1 MLSKSHLIKYFLI
14 LFALLFNHQI
24 KASSLFVIDSY
35 TVKDGLSHNTI
46 WCALQDSY
54 GFIWLGTNNGLNCF
68 DGQKNTI
75 YRTSSQEK
83 AQSLGSNFIFS
94 LFEDKQRQIWIGTD
108 CGIYIYDRKNS
119 FKAFTQTTKFG
130 VSISSEVRKIV
141 QFSDDQIA
149 IATLGQGV
157 FFYNLKTKVLEQN
170 NQCQSFIW
178 DMYVDAKNE
187 KLYVSSLQEGILC
200 FNKNQE
206 LLHSYPLHTKAEKT
220 NTTSLKANSILAAN
234 NRLWIGT
241 DSKYLFEIDPSSGQ
255 TTYHRLESSKFQII
269 QCLISFNPETFLIG
283 TDNGVFLYNYKTQ
296 VLSELTETYNIN
308 NAVVNQNINSFMK
321 DKEGGIWAL
330 TNQVGAVHIIPK
342 NKIFNQHI
350 IPNNPIVNTFY
361 EDNLHRIIWIGTQK
375 GLFKYNIDSKEIQE
389 YNLAEKEKQIFD
401 IRTLCLNGNEL
412 WIGTFSNGL
421 KVLNLSDGKIK
432 SYHHSYNTPNT
443 VCSDNIQK
451 IYKCNNGTIYIGTN
465 WGLCYYNSEE
475 DNFRVET
482 SVGAMISIT
491 DIYEDSHNNLWIA
504 TANNGIFYNNRKDNY
519 WKHYE
524 HKQGVNTSLSS
535 NSIVTLFEDSK
546 QKIWLGTNGNGLC
559 QFNPQTETFTTFN
572 SNNKQ
577 LSTLVVY
584 SIEQDF
590 SGYLWV
596 TSNIGLTKIN
606 PQKEEEYQHF
616 TTSDGL
622 QENLFCE
629 RASYKTSEGILL
641 FGGVNGFS
649 SFKPSLVQKNT
660 FIPPVYITDF
670 VLTHTDTTLDIRK
683 LLNIEQP
690 IYLTQEIKIPFHYNS
705 FTVYFSSLSY
715 QNPKKNHFSF
725 KLEGFDTEWYNN
737 VEDNFASYNNLP
749 PGKYC
754 LLVKGSNNDQQWNEE
769 TARLWIIITPPW
781 YRSIWAYI
789 VYTLC
794 IIGSIVYTLHKREQ
808 HLKRKYRKRVEEYQI
823 EKDRE
828 VYKSK
833 VNFFINLIHEI
844 RTPLTLIK
852 LPLESIMHVNIDR
865 KMEERYLNVINKNVD
880 YLLGI
885 TNELLDFQKI
895 ESGEIKLHLQQH
907 DICHLIN
914 DIYQQF
920 IGSTDLRN
928 ISLSIHIPENFQ
940 LEALIDG
947 EKINRILVNLL
958 SNAMKYANKAI
969 SIGVEKNDTDFFIW
983 VEDDGPGISD
993 NEKEKIF
1000 QTFYQIA
1007 DEKSVQGS
1015 GIGLAY
1021 SLALAE
1027 THHGTLCVKDS
1038 HLGGAAFVLTLPIYS
1053 KNEQKEEVGIIPD
1066 SQYTATNDN
1075 SNDSPDA
1082 PQYSVLLVEDNTDLL
1097 EMEYSGLEK
1106 YYHVLK
1112 AKNGIEALQV
1122 IEDNDIDIVV
1132 SDVMMPLMNG
1142 LELCAKI
1149 KNNIEYSH
1157 IPVILLTAKV
1167 LPEAKVEGFSYG
1179 ADAYVEK
1186 PFTILQLHM
1195 QIRNL
1200 LKLRTTFQQ
1209 HMTSFLPDAKP
1220 EEKEEEETGIQLTP
1234 QDQEFIK
1241 KMQEIIE
1248 QQLADEGFS
1257 IDTLAS
1263 EMNMSRSNFYRKLKA
1278 LSGMPPNDYLKN
1290 CRFNKAAQLLKE
1302 GYRVTEVFERTGF
1315 GSSSYFAKC
1324 FKAKFGVLP
1333 KDYISN

>member
-46 WCALQDSY
+46 WCALQDSC

-241 DSKYLFEIDPSSGQ
+241 DSKYLFEIDPSSDQ
-255 TTYHRLESSKFQII
+255 ITYHRLESSKFQII

-308 NAVVNQNINSFMK
+308 NAVVNQNINSFIK

-330 TNQVGAVHIIPK
+330 TNQAGAVHIIPK

-491 DIYEDSHNNLWIA
+491 DI
-504 TANNGIFYNNRKDNY
+504 
-519 WKHYE
+519 
-524 HKQGVNTSLSS
+524 
-535 NSIVTLFEDSK
+535 
-546 QKIWLGTNGNGLC
+546 
-559 QFNPQTETFTTFN
+559 FT
-572 SNNKQ
+572 
-577 LSTLVVY
+577 
-584 SIEQDF
+584 
-590 SGYLWV
+590 
-596 TSNIGLTKIN
+596 
-606 PQKEEEYQHF
+606 
-616 TTSDGL
+616 
-622 QENLFCE
+622 
-629 RASYKTSEGILL
+629 KT
-641 FGGVNGFS
+641 
-649 SFKPSLVQKNT
+649 
-660 FIPPVYITDF
+660 
-670 VLTHTDTTLDIRK
+670 
-683 LLNIEQP
+683 
-690 IYLTQEIKIPFHYNS
+690 
-705 FTVYFSSLSY
+705 
-715 QNPKKNHFSF
+715 
-725 KLEGFDTEWYNN
+725 
-737 VEDNFASYNNLP
+737 
-749 PGKYC
+749 
-754 LLVKGSNNDQQWNEE
+754 
-769 TARLWIIITPPW
+769 
-781 YRSIWAYI
+781 
-789 VYTLC
+789 
-794 IIGSIVYTLHKREQ
+794 
-808 HLKRKYRKRVEEYQI
+808 
-823 EKDRE
+823 
-828 VYKSK
+828 
-833 VNFFINLIHEI
+833 
-844 RTPLTLIK
+844 
-852 LPLESIMHVNIDR
+852 
-865 KMEERYLNVINKNVD
+865 
-880 YLLGI
+880 
-885 TNELLDFQKI
+885 
-895 ESGEIKLHLQQH
+895 
-907 DICHLIN
+907 
-914 DIYQQF
+914 
-920 IGSTDLRN
+920 
-928 ISLSIHIPENFQ
+928 
-940 LEALIDG
+940 
-947 EKINRILVNLL
+947 
-958 SNAMKYANKAI
+958 
-969 SIGVEKNDTDFFIW
+969 
-983 VEDDGPGISD
+983 
-993 NEKEKIF
+993 
-1000 QTFYQIA
+1000 
-1007 DEKSVQGS
+1007 
-1015 GIGLAY
+1015 
-1021 SLALAE
+1021 
-1027 THHGTLCVKDS
+1027 
-1038 HLGGAAFVLTLPIYS
+1038 
-1053 KNEQKEEVGIIPD
+1053 
-1066 SQYTATNDN
+1066 
-1075 SNDSPDA
+1075 
-1082 PQYSVLLVEDNTDLL
+1082 
-1097 EMEYSGLEK
+1097 
-1106 YYHVLK
+1106 
-1112 AKNGIEALQV
+1112 
-1122 IEDNDIDIVV
+1122 
-1132 SDVMMPLMNG
+1132 
-1142 LELCAKI
+1142 
-1149 KNNIEYSH
+1149 
-1157 IPVILLTAKV
+1157 
-1167 LPEAKVEGFSYG
+1167 
-1179 ADAYVEK
+1179 
-1186 PFTILQLHM
+1186 
-1195 QIRNL
+1195 
-1200 LKLRTTFQQ
+1200 RTT
-1209 HMTSFLPDAKP
+1209 
-1220 EEKEEEETGIQLTP
+1220 I
-1234 QDQEFIK
+1234 
-1241 KMQEIIE
+1241 
-1248 QQLADEGFS
+1248 
-1257 IDTLAS
+1257 
-1263 EMNMSRSNFYRKLKA
+1263 
-1278 LSGMPPNDYLKN
+1278 SG
-1290 CRFNKAAQLLKE
+1290 
-1302 GYRVTEVFERTGF
+1302 
-1315 GSSSYFAKC
+1315 
-1324 FKAKFGVLP
+1324 
-1333 KDYISN
+1333 

>member
-330 TNQVGAVHIIPK
+330 TNQAGAVHIIPK

-491 DIYEDSHNNLWIA
+491 DIYEDSHNNL
-504 TANNGIFYNNRKDNY
+504 
-519 WKHYE
+519 
-524 HKQGVNTSLSS
+524 
-535 NSIVTLFEDSK
+535 
-546 QKIWLGTNGNGLC
+546 
-559 QFNPQTETFTTFN
+559 
-572 SNNKQ
+572 
-577 LSTLVVY
+577 
-584 SIEQDF
+584 
-590 SGYLWV
+590 
-596 TSNIGLTKIN
+596 
-606 PQKEEEYQHF
+606 
-616 TTSDGL
+616 
-622 QENLFCE
+622 
-629 RASYKTSEGILL
+629 
-641 FGGVNGFS
+641 
-649 SFKPSLVQKNT
+649 
-660 FIPPVYITDF
+660 
-670 VLTHTDTTLDIRK
+670 
-683 LLNIEQP
+683 
-690 IYLTQEIKIPFHYNS
+690 
-705 FTVYFSSLSY
+705 
-715 QNPKKNHFSF
+715 
-725 KLEGFDTEWYNN
+725 
-737 VEDNFASYNNLP
+737 
-749 PGKYC
+749 
-754 LLVKGSNNDQQWNEE
+754 
-769 TARLWIIITPPW
+769 
-781 YRSIWAYI
+781 
-789 VYTLC
+789 
-794 IIGSIVYTLHKREQ
+794 
-808 HLKRKYRKRVEEYQI
+808 
-823 EKDRE
+823 
-828 VYKSK
+828 
-833 VNFFINLIHEI
+833 
-844 RTPLTLIK
+844 
-852 LPLESIMHVNIDR
+852 
-865 KMEERYLNVINKNVD
+865 
-880 YLLGI
+880 
-885 TNELLDFQKI
+885 
-895 ESGEIKLHLQQH
+895 
-907 DICHLIN
+907 
-914 DIYQQF
+914 
-920 IGSTDLRN
+920 
-928 ISLSIHIPENFQ
+928 
-940 LEALIDG
+940 
-947 EKINRILVNLL
+947 
-958 SNAMKYANKAI
+958 
-969 SIGVEKNDTDFFIW
+969 
-983 VEDDGPGISD
+983 
-993 NEKEKIF
+993 
-1000 QTFYQIA
+1000 
-1007 DEKSVQGS
+1007 
-1015 GIGLAY
+1015 
-1021 SLALAE
+1021 
-1027 THHGTLCVKDS
+1027 
-1038 HLGGAAFVLTLPIYS
+1038 
-1053 KNEQKEEVGIIPD
+1053 
-1066 SQYTATNDN
+1066 
-1075 SNDSPDA
+1075 
-1082 PQYSVLLVEDNTDLL
+1082 
-1097 EMEYSGLEK
+1097 
-1106 YYHVLK
+1106 
-1112 AKNGIEALQV
+1112 
-1122 IEDNDIDIVV
+1122 
-1132 SDVMMPLMNG
+1132 
-1142 LELCAKI
+1142 
-1149 KNNIEYSH
+1149 
-1157 IPVILLTAKV
+1157 
-1167 LPEAKVEGFSYG
+1167 
-1179 ADAYVEK
+1179 
-1186 PFTILQLHM
+1186 
-1195 QIRNL
+1195 
-1200 LKLRTTFQQ
+1200 
-1209 HMTSFLPDAKP
+1209 
-1220 EEKEEEETGIQLTP
+1220 
-1234 QDQEFIK
+1234 
-1241 KMQEIIE
+1241 
-1248 QQLADEGFS
+1248 
-1257 IDTLAS
+1257 
-1263 EMNMSRSNFYRKLKA
+1263 
-1278 LSGMPPNDYLKN
+1278 
-1290 CRFNKAAQLLKE
+1290 
-1302 GYRVTEVFERTGF
+1302 
-1315 GSSSYFAKC
+1315 
-1324 FKAKFGVLP
+1324 
-1333 KDYISN
+1333 